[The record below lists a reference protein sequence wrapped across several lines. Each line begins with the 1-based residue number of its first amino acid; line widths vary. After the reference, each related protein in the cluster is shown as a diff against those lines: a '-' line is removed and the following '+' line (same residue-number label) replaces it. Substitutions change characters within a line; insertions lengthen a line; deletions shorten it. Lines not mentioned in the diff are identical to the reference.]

1 MKLRPRGGGRLNFAK
16 QIIFLFVIVALA
28 GCASK
33 SFDQPIKVEAHTD
46 PDADF
51 SGYKTWNFVDYQ
63 NKPDMGVLEDAE
75 LRLQLGNAIEKA
87 LTERGLTRVF
97 ESPDL
102 DFGFHAARESI
113 DEEQLKKWYDTQAW
127 DLPSYQGGLSDQ
139 WQAGTLLL
147 FLFDAKS
154 GQMLWRSSAEAF
166 VDKDTPEKDRKM
178 IVERA
183 VQLMLDKMP
192 KQNTQ

>member
-1 MKLRPRGGGRLNFAK
+1 MNSAR
-16 QIIFLFVIVALA
+16 QIILLVVIVALA
-28 GCASK
+28 GCASR
-33 SFDQPIKVEAHTD
+33 SFDQPIKVDSQTD
-46 PDADF
+46 ADADF
-51 SGYKTWNFVDYQ
+51 SGYKTWNFVSYQ
-63 NKPDMGVLEDAE
+63 NMQDIGVLEDAA
-75 LRLQLGNAIEKA
+75 LRVQLGTEIEKA

-102 DFGFHAARESI
+102 EFGFHAAKESI
-113 DEEQLKKWYDTQAW
+113 DEDKLKEWYDSQAW
-127 DLPSYQGGLSDQ
+127 DLPNYRGGMSNQ

-154 GQMLWRSSAEAF
+154 GQMVWRSSAEAF
-166 VDKDTPEKDRKM
+166 VDKDTPEKDRQM

-183 VQLMLDKMP
+183 VQLMLDEMP